1 MTEQN
6 KVAGIV
12 LAGGMARRMDNQ
24 DKGLIEFAGRP
35 LVDYARDR
43 LQSVANQIGI
53 SANRNLDQYQNWG
66 FAVIKDTSDT
76 FAGPLAGVYAALE
89 YFDADVLVVM
99 PCDSPLFSEEHL
111 QRLID
116 GLSDQI
122 DIVIASDG
130 QNVHPVFMVLKTQLK
145 ASLENYLSNQGRRVQ
160 DWVMQQ
166 SWGVVEFNDAINIF
180 ANINTVEELRELE
193 SRVSKDRPGLS
204 F

>member
-1 MTEQN
+1 
-6 KVAGIV
+6 
-12 LAGGMARRMDNQ
+12 
-24 DKGLIEFAGRP
+24 
-35 LVDYARDR
+35 
-43 LQSVANQIGI
+43 
-53 SANRNLDQYQNWG
+53 
-66 FAVIKDTSDT
+66 
-76 FAGPLAGVYAALE
+76 
-89 YFDADVLVVM
+89 M

-111 QRLID
+111 RRLLD

-130 QNVHPVFMVLKTQLK
+130 QNVHPVFMVLKTHLK

-180 ANINTVEELRELE
+180 ANINTAEELRELE
-193 SRVSKDRPGLS
+193 SRVSKDRPSLS